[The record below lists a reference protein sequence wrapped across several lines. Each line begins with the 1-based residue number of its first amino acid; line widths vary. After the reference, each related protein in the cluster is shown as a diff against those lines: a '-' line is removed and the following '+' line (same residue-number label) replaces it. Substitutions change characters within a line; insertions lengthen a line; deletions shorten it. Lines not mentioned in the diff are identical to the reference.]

1 MSLIARYLEANGI
14 PTVMIANGRDIVEQC
29 GVARLVFVDFP
40 LGNPCGE
47 PGNLDQQRQI
57 FEMALGLLETAT
69 EPRTTL
75 EAPFVWPK
83 GDDWK
88 RLIFSE
94 EQRFLD
100 EEATEHWLDAKARYK
115 ERKAEGKV

>member
-1 MSLIARYLEANGI
+1 VSLVSRYLEANGI
-14 PTVMIANGRDIVEQC
+14 PTVMIAAARDIVEHC
-29 GVARLVFVDFP
+29 GVARLLHVDFP

-47 PGNLDQQRQI
+47 PYDVEQQRAI
-57 FEMALGLLETAT
+57 FEMALELLETET
-69 EPRTTL
+69 GPRTTV

-88 RLIFSE
+88 RLIFSD
-94 EQRFLD
+94 EQPFLD
-100 EEATEHWLDAKARYK
+100 EEAEQHWLEAKARYK